1 MLVVVLMLMLVVVV
15 STGGEPLWALEC
27 PVFGGQSLAVVAVDV
42 LHCLSVS
49 VCMCAHR
56 ALSRR

>member
-1 MLVVVLMLMLVVVV
+1 MLMLVVVV